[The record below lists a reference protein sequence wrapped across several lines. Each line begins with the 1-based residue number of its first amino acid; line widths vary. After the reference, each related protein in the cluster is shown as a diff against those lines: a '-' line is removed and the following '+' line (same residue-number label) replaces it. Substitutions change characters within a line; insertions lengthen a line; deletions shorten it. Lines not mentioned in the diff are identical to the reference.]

1 MRQTGEGVLLDT
13 LILYFLIYSM
23 IGYLVEV
30 VYCSFGTHKLVNRG
44 FLHGPWLP
52 IYGIGALLM
61 IGVETMIPDH
71 IVLIFVVAVV
81 LTSVVEYIGS
91 WLLERLFGI
100 KLWDYSAKRFNING
114 RVCLKNSLLFGVLGL
129 FLVYGVHPP
138 IREAVASLDEMS
150 LGVMGHLVGITIGV
164 DTSISVMRL
173 LSFTRLLQRYH
184 VRKAEIER
192 RLSALQPTQLRERLK
207 EERSELHEA
216 LLERSRRF
224 LAKFPSLTS
233 ADLDLKEHLKR
244 LKERY
249 RNAEK

>member
-1 MRQTGEGVLLDT
+1 MLLNT
-13 LILYFLIYSM
+13 LILYFLIYSV

-30 VYCSFGTHKLVNRG
+30 VYCSIGTRTIVNRG

-52 IYGIGALLM
+52 IYGIGALLV
-61 IGVETMIPDH
+61 IGFNALIPDH
-71 IVLIFVVAVV
+71 VAIVFVMTAV
-81 LTSVVEYIGS
+81 LTSIVEYIGS
-91 WLLERLFGI
+91 WLLESLFTV
-100 KLWDYSAKRFNING
+100 KLWDYSDARLNING

-129 FLVYGVHPP
+129 VLVYGIHPSVRLA
-138 IREAVASLDEMS
+138 ISSLDETT
-150 LGVMGHLVGITIGV
+150 VDVAAHLVGITIGV

-184 VRKAEIER
+184 IRKAEIER
-192 RLSALQPTQLRERLK
+192 RVKTLQPGLLIERLK
-207 EERSELHEA
+207 EERAELHEA
-216 LLERSRRF
+216 MVARSRRF

-249 RNAEK
+249 GNAEK